1 MPPTRL
7 NSKPHTEAYR
17 RERRA
22 QLRGLLILAAITLA
36 IILLRANRAAIFHG
50 GWWRF

>member
-1 MPPTRL
+1 MQPTRIPPR
-7 NSKPHTEAYR
+7 SKPDVYR

-22 QLRGLLILAAITLA
+22 QLRGLLVLAAITLL
-36 IILLRANRAAIFHG
+36 IILLRANRSAIFHT